1 MACDSRHD
9 LPAMTLNVPRQ
20 LHSSEARQHMGMPP
34 AYYVCAL
41 THATQFAACRRAG
54 DDVAQALA
62 PGRAKVLN
70 SSFPVACDCAEVRQ
84 TTRRKLWRLV
94 LSGALLAAQ
103 WGAYAWAVG
112 HTSLAHTLLFL
123 SATPVLLAGWHWAA
137 RQPISAGKSIRLMPS
152 APEQD

>member
-1 MACDSRHD
+1 MQGHATC
-9 LPAMTLNVPRQ
+9 MPRRDADR
-20 LHSSEARQHMGMPP
+20 LGVPP
-34 AYYVCAL
+34 ADVR
-41 THATQFAACRRAG
+41 ATTP
-54 DDVAQALA
+54 AQAVA
-62 PGRAKVLN
+62 PGRLTVLD

-94 LSGALLAAQ
+94 VSGCLLAAQ

-137 RQPISAGKSIRLMPS
+137 RQPISAGECISSMPLPQS
-152 APEQD
+152 RVGKTSPPAC